1 MWQQFN
7 DIFEAAIDKNE
18 NLSNAQ
24 KFTYLQG
31 YLEETALKC
40 IEGMTLSNGNY
51 TQALKQLKDR
61 YKNLQLTT
69 STHMSKLWK
78 LEKVFNSKNVK
89 ELRNLYDRVESHI
102 RSLLTVGIPQG
113 NYRPLLIPIVLEK
126 LPDDIK
132 LELSRKLGT
141 DK

>member
-1 MWQQFN
+1 MLKKFSGNLIMWQQFN

-31 YLEETALKC
+31 YLEGTALKC
-40 IEGMTLSNGNY
+40 IEGMTLSNENY

-61 YKNLQLTT
+61 YENLQLTT

-89 ELRNLYDRVESHI
+89 ELRNLYDRVERILDHF
-102 RSLLTVGIPQG
+102 
-113 NYRPLLIPIVLEK
+113 
-126 LPDDIK
+126 
-132 LELSRKLGT
+132 
-141 DK
+141 